1 MLRFEAQQSVGIG
14 ASVQCCAANVRHL
27 PFALG
32 DQRLEEGSAARA
44 GSVSD
49 GNVRDFREPRLFNST
64 EVFTMTANTE
74 ACHPGEGSKVLN
86 RLPQLAEP
94 LLQFDLREELEQ
106 LRREDSWQR
115 ETGRSS
121 KTLAKY
127 PNFRIILVLM
137 KAKTQMNEHRAEG
150 RISIHHLLGRIC
162 IHLPDQK
169 VNLEVGQ
176 LLVLDCGMVH
186 NVEALE
192 ESAFLLT
199 VSWPKSPSGS

>member
-1 MLRFEAQQSVGIG
+1 
-14 ASVQCCAANVRHL
+14 
-27 PFALG
+27 
-32 DQRLEEGSAARA
+32 
-44 GSVSD
+44 
-49 GNVRDFREPRLFNST
+49 
-64 EVFTMTANTE
+64 MTANDST
-74 ACHPGEGSKVLN
+74 CHPGENSKDLT

-94 LLQFDLREELEQ
+94 LLQFDLLEELRQ
-106 LRREDSWQR
+106 LRHEDSWQR
-115 ETGRSS
+115 QTGRSS

-127 PNFRIILVLM
+127 PDLRIILILM
-137 KAKTQMNEHRAEG
+137 KPNTQMNENRAEG
-150 RISIHHLLGRIC
+150 RVSIHALLGKIC

-199 VSWPKSPSGS
+199 VSWPKPQSES

>member
-1 MLRFEAQQSVGIG
+1 MI
-14 ASVQCCAANVRHL
+14 
-27 PFALG
+27 
-32 DQRLEEGSAARA
+32 
-44 GSVSD
+44 
-49 GNVRDFREPRLFNST
+49 
-64 EVFTMTANTE
+64 ANTE
-74 ACHPGEGSKVLN
+74 ACHPGEGRKALN
-86 RLPQLAEP
+86 RLPRLAEP

-115 ETGRSS
+115 ESGRSS

-127 PNFRIILVLM
+127 PDFRIILVLM

-150 RISIHHLLGRIC
+150 RISIHHLLGKIC

-199 VSWPKSPSGS
+199 VSWPKGLSRS

>member
-1 MLRFEAQQSVGIG
+1 
-14 ASVQCCAANVRHL
+14 
-27 PFALG
+27 
-32 DQRLEEGSAARA
+32 
-44 GSVSD
+44 
-49 GNVRDFREPRLFNST
+49 
-64 EVFTMTANTE
+64 MTANTE
-74 ACHPGEGSKVLN
+74 ACHPGEGSKALN

-94 LLQFDLREELEQ
+94 LLQFDLREEVEQ

-127 PNFRIILVLM
+127 PDFRIILVLM
-137 KAKTQMNEHRAEG
+137 KANTRMNEHRAEG
-150 RISIHHLLGRIC
+150 RISIHHLLGKTC

-169 VNLEVGQ
+169 VNLSAGQ

-186 NVEALE
+186 DVEALE

-199 VSWPKSPSGS
+199 ISWPKNPSGS